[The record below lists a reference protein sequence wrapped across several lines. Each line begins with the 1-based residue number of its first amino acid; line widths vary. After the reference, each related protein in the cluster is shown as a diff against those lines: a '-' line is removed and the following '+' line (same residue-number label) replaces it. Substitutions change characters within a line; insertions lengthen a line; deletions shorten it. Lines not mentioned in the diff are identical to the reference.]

1 MTGQCYD
8 DGNESQTDSIIII
21 MTVIIADCYDTLG
34 WYLESPQVQWQ
45 MKILT
50 LWLFSQPPRFNPETF
65 SHTCIYGTPLKITC
79 VTWLSLKFAD

>member
-34 WYLESPQVQWQ
+34 
-45 MKILT
+45 
-50 LWLFSQPPRFNPETF
+50 
-65 SHTCIYGTPLKITC
+65 
-79 VTWLSLKFAD
+79 